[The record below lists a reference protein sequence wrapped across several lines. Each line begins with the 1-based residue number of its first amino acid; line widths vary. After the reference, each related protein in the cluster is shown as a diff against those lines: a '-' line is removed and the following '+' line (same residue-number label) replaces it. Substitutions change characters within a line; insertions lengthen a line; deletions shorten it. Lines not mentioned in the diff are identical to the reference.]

1 MKKYKYAFFDFDG
14 VIVDSEPARMNSY
27 EELINKKFNVNVKFS
42 KKKMIGQSQECNI
55 QNILTN
61 NSLDSNQKVINEIIL
76 ARSEILLDKARSG
89 FPVIENTRYIIEQLK
104 NNNIEMAVV
113 SNSRIDYI
121 RTALKGIHLDADCF
135 QFVAGNNVSN
145 AKPNPECY
153 KRALN
158 IFDCNSNEVL
168 AFEDSHN
175 GLKAAMSAGI
185 DTVAVESSFEFNEL
199 KASYKLDADNN
210 QSDIRNILSLFGI
223 KYA

>member
-1 MKKYKYAFFDFDG
+1 MKKYRYAFFDFDG
-14 VIVDSEPARMNSY
+14 VIVDSEPIRMNSY

-42 KKKMIGQSQECNI
+42 KKKMIGQSEESNI
-55 QNILTN
+55 HNILTK
-61 NSLDSNQKVINEIIL
+61 NSLDSNQKVIDEIIL

-89 FPVIENTRYIIEQLK
+89 FQVIENTRNIIEQLK

-121 RTALKGIHLDADCF
+121 RTALKGIHLDTDSF
-135 QFVAGNNVSN
+135 QFVAGNDVSI

-153 KRALN
+153 KKALN
-158 IFDCNSNEVL
+158 IFDCSSNEVL

-175 GLKAAMSAGI
+175 GLKAAMTAGI
-185 DTVAVESSFEFNEL
+185 DTVAVESSFKFNEL
-199 KASYKLDADNN
+199 DASYKLDANN
-210 QSDIRNILSLFGI
+210 NYSDTRNILSLFGI